1 MSKQTIYRRAR
12 TNPQPYAMISRKTL
26 QDSRLSFK
34 AKGLLS
40 YLLSLPDDWEIHLKE
55 IAKHSTDK
63 LTAIKTA
70 TKELVVAG
78 YITMSQGKDAKGRF
92 VSYEYTVYEHPRGL
106 KDVSKRV
113 NREIDWLSS
122 FEKRDREREV
132 FGQVEEQT
140 FKKDI
145 AKAKARGS

>member
-1 MSKQTIYRRAR
+1 
-12 TNPQPYAMISRKTL
+12 MISRKTL

-40 YLLSLPDDWEIHLKE
+40 YLLSLPDNWEIHLKE

-70 TKELVVAG
+70 TKELVAAG

-113 NREIDWLSS
+113 NREIDWLTS
-122 FEKRDREREV
+122 FERQARDDEKYDEL
-132 FGQVEEQT
+132 EELAIA
-140 FKKDI
+140 KDV